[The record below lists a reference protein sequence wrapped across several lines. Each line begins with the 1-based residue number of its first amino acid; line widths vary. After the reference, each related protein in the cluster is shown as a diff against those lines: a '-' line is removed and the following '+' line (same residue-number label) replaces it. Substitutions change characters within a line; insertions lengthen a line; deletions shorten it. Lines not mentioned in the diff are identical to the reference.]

1 MFYNQR
7 THVYQCVNYSPI
19 ISYFKFELVFAELDL
34 RSKSEINLL
43 KIVDLFTKVVVS
55 AWCLDRFAVEIFH
68 RKGYNEL
75 FYRIKDSN

>member
-55 AWCLDRFAVEIFH
+55 AWCLDRFSVEIFH

-75 FYRIKDSN
+75 FYSTKDSN